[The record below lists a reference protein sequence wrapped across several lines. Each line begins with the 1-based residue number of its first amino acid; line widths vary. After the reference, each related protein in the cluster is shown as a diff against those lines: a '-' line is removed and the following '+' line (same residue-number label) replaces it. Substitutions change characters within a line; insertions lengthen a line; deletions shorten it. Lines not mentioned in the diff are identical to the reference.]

1 MPCPYRV
8 FDLFLGGLS
17 IIKIGWRGTAI
28 ENLFLDGNV
37 D

>member
-1 MPCPYRV
+1 M
-8 FDLFLGGLS
+8 FDLVFGWLS